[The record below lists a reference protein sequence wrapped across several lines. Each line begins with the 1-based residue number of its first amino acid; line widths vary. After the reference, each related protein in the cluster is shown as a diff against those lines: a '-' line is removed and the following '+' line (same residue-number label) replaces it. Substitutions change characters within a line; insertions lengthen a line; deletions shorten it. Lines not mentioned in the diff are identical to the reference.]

1 MRVLATPTIAALLAD
16 GDASELIEREGRVV
30 GATSLESYFA
40 LVLEAW
46 LSERG
51 IELEA
56 PEYRTV
62 MTRVADEQGLSL
74 MIMTGGHARALARL
88 RPGERALR
96 RCYERFTAEPLGSA
110 GEAMLEWL
118 TIVRRAAMTVGSG
131 SVVVI
136 RLVD

>member
-1 MRVLATPTIAALLAD
+1 
-16 GDASELIEREGRVV
+16 VV
-30 GATSLESYFA
+30 GATNLESYFA
-40 LVLEAW
+40 LVLDAW

-51 IELEA
+51 IELDA
-56 PEYRTV
+56 PEYRPV

-74 MIMTGGHARALARL
+74 MIVTGGYARRLARL

-96 RCYERFTAEPLGSA
+96 RYYERFTEEPLGSA

-118 TIVRRAAMTVGSG
+118 AILRRAAMTADSG